1 MPVWYQGFCP
11 FGDACSK
18 KNRQLIRSRDRDK
31 VVAAVANHL
40 ASSSYHEMEWEEA
53 QHQADNDH
61 FILRF
66 EDEAEEVEQEGHKS
80 LKGEVDQGELQSHRG
95 ELGLKSLKGKGGQ
108 GGKGNKSSSAPS
120 SGSGGRQQETRLSLR
135 SPRRSPRSRSPRR
148 VSIRAS
154 QLQTILDSLERA
166 AQASEYS
173 ATLSRT
179 AAKAFEDQAAALRAS
194 QRLMQEA
201 LLHSTL

>member
-1 MPVWYQGFCP
+1 
-11 FGDACSK
+11 
-18 KNRQLIRSRDRDK
+18 

-53 QHQADNDH
+53 QQQADNEH
-61 FILRF
+61 FILEF
-66 EDEAEEVEQEGHKS
+66 EDEAEEVEQEGHKGELGPTRWS
-80 LKGEVDQGELQSHRG
+80 NSEVDQGEGKSHKGEVDQGGCKSHKG
-95 ELGLKSLKGKGGQ
+95 ELGLKSLKGEGKGKGGK
-108 GGKGNKSSSAPS
+108 GHKGNKSSSAPT
-120 SGSGGRQQETRLSLR
+120 SGSGGRQHETRLSLR